1 MMNLKREIN
10 KIMKNYGVSWVQ
22 VKSQRREWQLVECRK
37 DIVRLLRQ
45 HDPKKWSYPAIGR
58 LMDRD
63 HTSIMHLAS
72 DARREKQNA
81 AAKKRHRERRMK
93 EIGFCPVNLN
103 AGTHE
108 LNIER

>member
-1 MMNLKREIN
+1 MQKQIN
-10 KIMKNYGVSWVQ
+10 KILESHFLTWAEII
-22 VKSQRREWQLVECRK
+22 SQRRQANLVECRRE
-37 DIVRLLRQ
+37 IVRFLRKQ
-45 HDPKKWSYPAIGR
+45 GLSYPAIGE
-58 LMDRD
+58 MMNRD

-103 AGTHE
+103 AGTGE
-108 LNIER
+108 LNMGR